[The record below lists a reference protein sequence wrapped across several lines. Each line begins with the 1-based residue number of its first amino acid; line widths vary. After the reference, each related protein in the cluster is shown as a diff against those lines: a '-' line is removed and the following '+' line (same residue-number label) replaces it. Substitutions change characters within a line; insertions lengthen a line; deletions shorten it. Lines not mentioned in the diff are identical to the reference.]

1 MQRKSLFTVIAMV
14 TMLWLGCMAWLSGY
28 KQGYSEGSETAWSDA
43 RSALMK
49 PLPTLNLDSSELVTR
64 HP

>member
-1 MQRKSLFTVIAMV
+1 MQTKSIFKIISVIAIV
-14 TMLWLGCMAWLSGY
+14 WLGCMAWLSGY

-49 PLPTLNLDSSELVTR
+49 PLPTMHIETVDLTSTDR
-64 HP
+64 